1 MNAIEMLQIVHERY
15 GKELGITSDD
25 EDYNSLLTSVSN
37 EDKLSKHL
45 SIDSVSEVSGLDI
58 VF

>member
-1 MNAIEMLQIVHERY
+1 MNTTEMWQIVHDRY
-15 GKELGITSDD
+15 GKELGLTSDD

-45 SIDSVSEVSGLDI
+45 SLESVSKVSGLDI
-58 VF
+58 LF